1 MSKILRR
8 PMFRGGGKVSS
19 YGNGIATGL
28 ADGGMA
34 SKRGLV
40 DGPGGYAGEM
50 SGTLNPKK
58 SLTSFDI
65 GSGQLTG
72 AQIKEMAEE
81 KVFSTPFKRDL
92 YKGIAGTGDI
102 MENYLFDPLITSGNK
117 LQDYFTGSK
126 YGKDQKFFGETDT
139 IKKAYDEIVMPEATK
154 LSQELIPQIL
164 DEDYDEESEGVDII
178 AQVRNSD
185 SGEIDYDK
193 ASKIITETTGEIVTF
208 DGNEDIDEIVLEY
221 QEKINKNRDKK
232 IRMDYASIED
242 PRESRRSSQYD
253 DGSLKALL
261 TRQRLEEEE
270 ANRIRPGG
278 QDAAESDF
286 IIPVGVVEEEP
297 EKIVEEMGFKEM
309 ADAYYE
315 MMGGGAEDRMD
326 ARIAATE
333 GREDDRIRRAR
344 GSDIS
349 NTLLKFFEGSQEG
362 GATVGSSAANASKF
376 LTSKPSETELAKRSK
391 ETKMD
396 KLDDAAFNRD
406 EARRNKSTDMA
417 YKEYMQDKSMKFS
430 DVKDQKSFD
439 RKMEM
444 LKMQLDNATGI
455 AERQIIAARIRDLEK
470 FDFAKNQKEGTK
482 GALQKDIETLRG
494 LVGTDRSL
502 ALVKLGNPPDLT
514 SALNEL
520 KVYGTISPSTI
531 KSYVGLYYGSEYK
544 GIIGA
549 DESPTLPGVYLD
561 ESMKKLMTVDANGKK
576 DIEILPTN

>member
-40 DGPGGYAGEM
+40 DGPGGYAGE
-50 SGTLNPKK
+50 
-58 SLTSFDI
+58 SLTKFDI

-72 AQIKEMAEE
+72 AEIKERAEKKIFGTDFVEDIFGGVMEAGDFISDYGAGPIKTGAQDVFDYFAGTEYGKGKPYFDNARRYEKAYNE
-81 KVFSTPFKRDL
+81 KV
-92 YKGIAGTGDI
+92 
-102 MENYLFDPLITSGNK
+102 MPL
-117 LQDYFTGSK
+117 
-126 YGKDQKFFGETDT
+126 
-139 IKKAYDEIVMPEATK
+139 ATQM
-154 LSQELIPQIL
+154 SNELIPQSSEEDSY
-164 DEDYDEESEGVDII
+164 DEDYAGVDII
-178 AQVRNSD
+178 GQVRDRD

-193 ASKIITETTGEIVTF
+193 ASKIITEATGEIVTF

-242 PRESRRSSQYD
+242 PRESRRSEQY

-261 TRQRLEEEE
+261 NRQRLEEEE
-270 ANRIRPGG
+270 ANRIKPGG

-286 IIPVGVVEEEP
+286 RIPVGVVEEEP

-344 GSDIS
+344 GNDIS

-362 GATVGSSAANASKF
+362 GATVGSSAANASRF

-391 ETKMD
+391 EIKMD

-430 DVKDQKSFD
+430 DIKSEKDFE
-439 RKMEM
+439 RKKEA
-444 LKMQLDNATGI
+444 LQMQLDGADSI
-455 AERQIIAARIRDLEK
+455 AEKQIIANRINQLEK
-470 FDFAKNQKEGTK
+470 FQFNREQKLGTM
-482 GALQKDIETLRG
+482 GSLQKDIEAFSKMTGDNR
-494 LVGTDRSL
+494 VSAL
-502 ALVKLGNPPDLT
+502 AFKKYPPDIS
-514 SALNEL
+514 SAIKEL
-520 KVYGTISPSTI
+520 KMTGDVTPGTIDAYS
-531 KSYVGLYYGSEYK
+531 KLYYGPEYK
-544 GIIGA
+544 GRIIGN
-549 DESPTLPGVYLD
+549 ESPTAPGVYLSQDSTTHYFVD
-561 ESMKKLMTVDANGKK
+561 ENGQATQQ
-576 DIEILPTN
+576 II

>member
-102 MENYLFDPLITSGNK
+102 MENYLFDPLITSSNK

-193 ASKIITETTGEIVTF
+193 ASKIITETTGEIFTF
-208 DGNEDIDEIVLEY
+208 DGDEDINEIVLEY

-362 GATVGSSAANASKF
+362 GATVGSSAANASRF

-430 DVKDQKSFD
+430 DIKSEKDFE
-439 RKMEM
+439 RKKEA
-444 LKMQLDNATGI
+444 LQMQLDGADSI
-455 AERQIIAARIRDLEK
+455 AEKQIIANRINQLEK
-470 FDFAKNQKEGTK
+470 FQFNREQKLGTM
-482 GALQKDIETLRG
+482 GPLQKDIEAFSKMTGENR
-494 LVGTDRSL
+494 VAAL
-502 ALVKLGNPPDLT
+502 AFKKYPPDIS
-514 SALNEL
+514 SAIKEL
-520 KVYGTISPSTI
+520 KMTGDVTPGTIDAYS
-531 KSYVGLYYGSEYK
+531 KLYYGSEYK
-544 GIIGA
+544 GRIIGNEA
-549 DESPTLPGVYLD
+549 PTAPGVYLSQNSTTLYFVD
-561 ESMKKLMTVDANGKK
+561 EDGQARQQL
-576 DIEILPTN
+576 I

>member
-1 MSKILRR
+1 MSKILNR

-19 YGNGIATGL
+19 YGNGITTGL
-28 ADGGMA
+28 ANGGMA

-40 DGPGGYAGEM
+40 DGPGGYAGE
-50 SGTLNPKK
+50 
-58 SLTSFDI
+58 SLTKFDI
-65 GSGQLTG
+65 GTGQLTG
-72 AQIKEMAEE
+72 AQIKEMAE
-81 KVFSTPFKRDL
+81 KKIFGTDFKEDIF
-92 YKGIAGTGDI
+92 KGVMQGGDFISDYAAGPVKTGVQDA
-102 MENYLFDPLITSGNK
+102 F
-117 LQDYFTGSK
+117 DYFTGTE
-126 YGKDQKFFGETDT
+126 YGKGEPYFGDARRYE
-139 IKKAYDEIVMPEATK
+139 KAYNEKVMPLATQM
-154 LSQELIPQIL
+154 SNELIPQASEEDSY
-164 DEDYDEESEGVDII
+164 DEDYTGVDII
-178 AQVRNSD
+178 GQVRDNN
-185 SGEIDYDK
+185 GEIDYEK
-193 ASKIITETTGEIVTF
+193 AAKIITETTGEIVTF

-362 GATVGSSAANASKF
+362 GATVGSSAANASRF

-444 LKMQLDNATGI
+444 LKLQLASADDNA
-455 AERQIIAARIRDLEK
+455 EKQIIANRITQLEK
-470 FDFAKNQKEGTK
+470 FDFAKNQKAGTM
-482 GALQKDIETLRG
+482 GALEKDVMALKG
-494 LVGTDRSL
+494 MVGTDRQI
-502 ALVKLGNPPDLT
+502 ALVKLGNPPDLI
-514 SALNEL
+514 SALKEL
-520 KVYGTISPSTI
+520 KPFGTIGPSTI
-531 KSYVGLYYGSEYK
+531 RAYVGLYYGSEYK
-544 GIIGA
+544 GIIAG

-561 ESMKKLMTVDANGKK
+561 KSLTKLMTVDANGNKSV
-576 DIEILPTN
+576 ETLL

>member
-8 PMFRGGGKVSS
+8 PMFRGGGTVSS

-40 DGPGGYAGEM
+40 DGPGGYAGE
-50 SGTLNPKK
+50 
-58 SLTSFDI
+58 SLTTFDI
-65 GSGQLTG
+65 DSGQLTG
-72 AQIKEMAEE
+72 GQIKEMAEKKIFGTDFVE
-81 KVFSTPFKRDL
+81 DIFGGVMESGDFISDYAAGPIKTGSQ
-92 YKGIAGTGDI
+92 GI
-102 MENYLFDPLITSGNK
+102 F
-117 LQDYFTGSK
+117 DYFTGSNTRENEP
-126 YGKDQKFFGETDT
+126 FFGDARRYE
-139 IKKAYDEIVMPEATK
+139 KAYNEKVMPTATQM
-154 LSQELIPQIL
+154 SNELIPQSSEEDSY
-164 DEDYDEESEGVDII
+164 DEDYTGVDII
-178 AQVRNSD
+178 GQVRD
-185 SGEIDYDK
+185 RDTGEIDYDK
-193 ASKIITETTGEIVTF
+193 ASKIITETTGEIVKF

-221 QEKINKNRDKK
+221 QEKINKNKDKK

-261 TRQRLEEEE
+261 TKQRLAEEE

-286 IIPVGVVEEEP
+286 VIPVGVVEEEP
-297 EKIVEEMGFKEM
+297 EQVVEEMGFKEM

-315 MMGGGAEDRMD
+315 MMGGGAEERMD

-362 GATVGSSAANASKF
+362 GATVGSSAANASRF

-396 KLDDAAFNRD
+396 KLDDASFNRD
-406 EARRNKSTDMA
+406 EARRNKATDMA

-455 AERQIIAARIRDLEK
+455 AERQIIANRIRDLEK

-494 LVGTDRSL
+494 LVGTDRAL

-514 SALNEL
+514 SALKEL
-520 KVYGTISPSTI
+520 QQFGTTSPSTI
-531 KSYVGLYYGSEYK
+531 KAYVGLYYGSEYK
-544 GIIGA
+544 GIIGG

-576 DIEILPTN
+576 SIEVLPTN

>member
-1 MSKILRR
+1 MSKILNR

-19 YGNGIATGL
+19 YGNGITTGL
-28 ADGGMA
+28 ANGGMA

-40 DGPGGYAGEM
+40 DGPGGYAGE
-50 SGTLNPKK
+50 
-58 SLTSFDI
+58 SLTKFDI
-65 GSGQLTG
+65 GTGQLTG
-72 AQIKEMAEE
+72 AQIKEMAEKKIFGTDFKE
-81 KVFSTPFKRDL
+81 DIFKGVMQGGDFISDYAAGPVKTGVQDVF
-92 YKGIAGTGDI
+92 
-102 MENYLFDPLITSGNK
+102 
-117 LQDYFTGSK
+117 DYFTGTE
-126 YGKDQKFFGETDT
+126 YGKGEPYFGDARRYE
-139 IKKAYDEIVMPEATK
+139 KAYNEKVMPLATQM
-154 LSQELIPQIL
+154 SNELIPQASEEDSY
-164 DEDYDEESEGVDII
+164 DEDYTGVDII
-178 AQVRNSD
+178 GQVRDNN
-185 SGEIDYDK
+185 GEIDYEK
-193 ASKIITETTGEIVTF
+193 AAKIITETTGEIVTF

-362 GATVGSSAANASKF
+362 GATVGSSAANASRF

-444 LKMQLDNATGI
+444 LKLQLASADDNA
-455 AERQIIAARIRDLEK
+455 EKQIIANRITQLEK
-470 FDFAKNQKEGTK
+470 FDFAKNQKAGTM
-482 GALQKDIETLRG
+482 GALEKDVMALKG
-494 LVGTDRSL
+494 MVGTDRQI
-502 ALVKLGNPPDLT
+502 ALVKLGNPPDLI
-514 SALNEL
+514 SALKEL
-520 KVYGTISPSTI
+520 KPFGTIGPSTI
-531 KSYVGLYYGSEYK
+531 RAYVGLYYGSEYK
-544 GIIGA
+544 GIIAG

-561 ESMKKLMTVDANGKK
+561 KSLTKLMTVDANGNKSV
-576 DIEILPTN
+576 ETLL

>member
-1 MSKILRR
+1 MSKIYRR
-8 PMFRGGGKVSS
+8 PMFRGGGTVSS

-40 DGPGGYAGEM
+40 DGPGGYAGE
-50 SGTLNPKK
+50 
-58 SLTSFDI
+58 SLTTFDI
-65 GSGQLTG
+65 DSGQLTG
-72 AQIKEMAEE
+72 GQIKEMAEKKIFGTDFVE
-81 KVFSTPFKRDL
+81 DIFGGVMESGDFISDYAAGPIKTGSQ
-92 YKGIAGTGDI
+92 GI
-102 MENYLFDPLITSGNK
+102 F
-117 LQDYFTGSK
+117 DYFTGSNTRENEP
-126 YGKDQKFFGETDT
+126 FFGDARRYE
-139 IKKAYDEIVMPEATK
+139 KAYNEKVMPTATQM
-154 LSQELIPQIL
+154 SNELIPQSSEEDSY
-164 DEDYDEESEGVDII
+164 DEDYTGVDII
-178 AQVRNSD
+178 GQVRD
-185 SGEIDYDK
+185 RDTGEIDYDK
-193 ASKIITETTGEIVTF
+193 ASKIITETTGEIVKF

-232 IRMDYASIED
+232 IKMDYASIED

-261 TRQRLEEEE
+261 TKQRLAEEE

-286 IIPVGVVEEEP
+286 VIPVGVVEEEP
-297 EKIVEEMGFKEM
+297 EQVVEEMGFKEM

-315 MMGGGAEDRMD
+315 MMGGGAEERMD

-362 GATVGSSAANASKF
+362 GATVGSSAANASRF

-396 KLDDAAFNRD
+396 KLDDASFNRD
-406 EARRNKSTDMA
+406 EARRNKATDMA

-455 AERQIIAARIRDLEK
+455 AERQIIANRIRDLEK

-494 LVGTDRSL
+494 LVGTDRAL

-514 SALNEL
+514 SALKEL
-520 KVYGTISPSTI
+520 QQFGTTSPSTI
-531 KSYVGLYYGSEYK
+531 KAYVGLYYGSEYK
-544 GIIGA
+544 GIIGG

-576 DIEILPTN
+576 SIEVLPTN